1 MPRGP
6 GCEPALPKATNQRI
20 EMKVFVVNCGSSSI
34 KYQLFSM
41 TNEIVLAKGV
51 IERVGTAEA
60 QLKMEADGNKLEVD
74 VEAPDHS
81 AALKII
87 LETLVDPRFKIL
99 ESIDQIEGVG
109 HRVVHGGEEAEKSAR
124 IDDELIGIIEKNAE
138 LAPLHNPPNLEGIRA
153 AMEAIPAVP
162 HVAVFDTAFLSTLP
176 PKAYRYAVPGEWYT
190 KYHVRKYGFHG
201 TSHRYVTLRAADLL
215 GKGADEVNLIT
226 CHLGNGCSMT
236 AVERGRAIDH
246 TMGMTPLEGLIMGTR
261 CGDID
266 PAVIM
271 YMEQRGFSPEDIDKA
286 LNKNS
291 GLLGVSGLSNDMR
304 DLLGHREEGKKS
316 AELAIDMF
324 VYKIV
329 KYVGAYYAVLPSVD
343 AVVLTGGIGEN
354 SKPVRWMV
362 CEQLQALGSIPDET
376 RNESTVGGK
385 TGPLTANGAKLPIWC
400 IPTNEELMI
409 ARDTRRIVAGG
420 Q

>member
-1 MPRGP
+1 
-6 GCEPALPKATNQRI
+6 
-20 EMKVFVVNCGSSSI
+20 MKVFVVNCGSSSI

-41 TNEIVLAKGV
+41 TNEIVMAKGV
-51 IERVGTAEA
+51 IERVGTDGA
-60 QLKMEADGNKLEVD
+60 QLKLEANGSKLEVD
-74 VEAPDHS
+74 VAAPDHTR
-81 AALKII
+81 ALQII
-87 LETLVDPRFKIL
+87 LETLVDPRFKII

-124 IDDELIGIIEKNAE
+124 IDDALIGIIEKNAE
-138 LAPLHNPPNLEGIRA
+138 LAPLHNPPNLDGIRA
-153 AMEAIPAVP
+153 AMEAIPNVP

-176 PKAYRYAVPGEWYT
+176 PSAYRYAVPGEWYA
-190 KYHVRKYGFHG
+190 KHHVRKYGFHG

-246 TMGMTPLEGLIMGTR
+246 SMGMTPLEGLMMGTR

-266 PAVIM
+266 PAIVL
-271 YMEQRGFSPEDIDKA
+271 YMEGRGFDSDEIDKA
-286 LNKNS
+286 LNKES

-304 DLLGHREEGKKS
+304 DLLNYREQGEKS

-324 VYKIV
+324 VYRIV
-329 KYVGAYYAVLPSVD
+329 KYVGAYYAILPSVD
-343 AVVLTGGIGEN
+343 AVVLTGGVGEN
-354 SKPVRWMV
+354 SVPVRWMI
-362 CEQLQALGSIPDET
+362 CEKLASLGSIPDAD
-376 RNESTVGGK
+376 RNDSTIRGK